1 MELIFI
7 TREFVKIIESCG
19 LKAIDDIE
27 HIGAETVWIENL
39 SKLRSNSNKSND
51 KDLFYATLNVYE
63 LHSRKLKLFEEA
75 GALIKKIKS
84 DLFVEQKNNFSTDL
98 TIKEENLRKVSTD
111 VGKLYQYTISLSIKT
126 TPIIQNS
133 NVSNFK

>member
-39 SKLRSNSNKSND
+39 SKLRTNSNKSND
-51 KDLFYATLNVYE
+51 KNLFYATLNVYE

-75 GALIKKIKS
+75 GTLLQKIKS
-84 DLFVEQKNNFSTDL
+84 DLFAEQRNDFSTDL
-98 TIKEENLRKVSTD
+98 TVKEESLRKVSTD

-126 TPIIQNS
+126 TPIMQDA

>member
-75 GALIKKIKS
+75 GALIKKIKN

-126 TPIIQNS
+126 TPIMQNS

>member
-39 SKLRSNSNKSND
+39 SKLRTNSNKSND
-51 KDLFYATLNVYE
+51 KNLFYATLNVYE

-75 GALIKKIKS
+75 GILLQKIKS
-84 DLFVEQKNNFSTDL
+84 DLFAEQRNDFSTDL
-98 TIKEENLRKVSTD
+98 TVKEENLRKVSTD

-126 TPIIQNS
+126 TPIMQDA